1 MTKVEAIIKVM
12 QDNGGIANWNILY
25 NELERYYPE
34 IRNAVDWQAGVRG
47 VLYREINKG
56 KNFKKVDNGL
66 FALLNYD
73 EDNLLLKDKELS
85 GETVSERIVK
95 TRLNQNK
102 LREQVLKELRFCP
115 ITNIDDKR
123 LLIVSHIKP
132 WAFSNNDERLD
143 RDNTLLLSPL
153 FDKLFDTGLI
163 TFSDA
168 KEIIFSN
175 ALSAQNRQKVGI
187 DPLKIITTL
196 PLNEHRQKY
205 LEYHRE
211 KIFIH

>member
-25 NELERYYPE
+25 NELEKYYPQIKNPVE
-34 IRNAVDWQAGVRG
+34 WKAGIRG
-47 VLYREINKG
+47 VLYREIKND
-56 KNFKKVDNGL
+56 KNFKKIDDSL
-66 FALLNYD
+66 FALLDYD
-73 EDNLLLKDKELS
+73 EDKLLLDDKKLS
-85 GETVSERIVK
+85 GETVSERIIK

-102 LREQVLKELRFCP
+102 LREQVLKELKCCP
-115 ITNIDDKR
+115 ITKIDDKR
-123 LLIVSHIKP
+123 LLVVSHIKP

-175 ALSAQNRQKVGI
+175 DLSAQNRQKVGI
-187 DPLKIITTL
+187 APLKIITTL